1 MQQAPRERVAVCPG
15 TFDPIT
21 YGHLD
26 VIERAARLF
35 DRVIVSISADSGK
48 APLFTMEERL
58 ALTRSA
64 CAELRNVEVDCFGG
78 LVVEHARR
86 HGACALVKGLRVVSD
101 FEREMQMALMN
112 RSLAEEIATVF
123 LMSHADHAF
132 LSSSLVK
139 EVCAL
144 GGDVSHFVPSAV
156 EEALRTKLRQ
166 SREAP
171 GG

>member
-1 MQQAPRERVAVCPG
+1 MPSDQGGRVAVCPG

-35 DRVIVSISADSGK
+35 DRVVVAVSGNFGK
-48 APLFTMEERL
+48 QALFTVPERL
-58 ALTRSA
+58 ALAKAA
-64 CAELRNVEVDCFGG
+64 CAHLPNVEVDEFSG
-78 LVVEHARR
+78 LVVEHGRR

-112 RSLAEEIATVF
+112 RALAEEIPTIF

-139 EVCAL
+139 EVCSM
-144 GGDVSHFVPSAV
+144 GGGVSRFVPPAV
-156 EEALRTKLRQ
+156 EEALRSKL
-166 SREAP
+166 
-171 GG
+171 GNC

>member
-1 MQQAPRERVAVCPG
+1 MSGNCRERVAVCPG

-21 YGHLD
+21 CGHLD

-35 DRVIVSISADSGK
+35 DRVVVSVSGFSGK
-48 APLFTMEERL
+48 EPLFAMEERL
-58 ALTRSA
+58 ALARSA
-64 CAELRNVEVDCFGG
+64 CAHLPNVEVDQFDG
-78 LVVEHARR
+78 LVVEHARK

-112 RSLAEEIATVF
+112 RALAEEIATIF

-139 EVCAL
+139 EVCAA
-144 GGDVSHFVPSAV
+144 GGDVNGFVPPAV
-156 EEALRTKLRQ
+156 EQALRAKF
-166 SREAP
+166 SR

>member
-1 MQQAPRERVAVCPG
+1 MTGVQAERVAICPG

-35 DRVIVSISADSGK
+35 DRVVVSVSGNSGK
-48 APLFTMEERL
+48 TPCFSLEERAAL
-58 ALTRSA
+58 AREA
-64 CAELRNVEVDCFGG
+64 CAHLRNVEVDTFAG
-78 LVVEHARR
+78 LVVDQARK

-112 RSLAEEIATVF
+112 RVLDEEIPTIF

-139 EVCAL
+139 EVCSL
-144 GGDVSHFVPSAV
+144 GADVSRFVPPNV
-156 EEALRTKLRQ
+156 EQALLGRTGPR
-166 SREAP
+166 P
-171 GG
+171 

>member
-1 MQQAPRERVAVCPG
+1 MAGNERERIAVCPG

-26 VIERAARLF
+26 VIERVAGLF
-35 DRVIVSISADSGK
+35 DRVIVSVAAQSGK
-48 APLFTMEERL
+48 QPLFTMEERVVL
-58 ALTRSA
+58 ARTA
-64 CAELRNVEVDCFGG
+64 CEQWSNVDVDHFDG

-112 RSLAEEIATVF
+112 RALAEEIPTMF

-139 EVCAL
+139 EVGAA
-144 GGDVSHFVPSAV
+144 GGDISRFVPEAV
-156 EEALRTKLRQ
+156 ERALSARLRD
-166 SREAP
+166 SR
-171 GG
+171 

>member
-1 MQQAPRERVAVCPG
+1 MSGNEPERIAICPG

-26 VIERAARLF
+26 VIERVARLF
-35 DRVIVSISADSGK
+35 DRVVVSVAAQSGK
-48 APLFTMEERL
+48 QPLFSIEERL
-58 ALTRSA
+58 ALARSA
-64 CAELRNVEVDCFGG
+64 CGHLSNVEVDHFEG
-78 LVVEHARR
+78 LVVEHARG

-112 RSLAEEIATVF
+112 RALAEDIPTLF

-139 EVCAL
+139 EVCAT
-144 GGDVSHFVPSAV
+144 GGDISRFVPPAV
-156 EEALRTKLRQ
+156 EQALAARFQ
-166 SREAP
+166 QGA
-171 GG
+171 

>member
-1 MQQAPRERVAVCPG
+1 MLGNSRERTAVCPG

-26 VIERAARLF
+26 VIERVAGLF
-35 DRVIVSISADSGK
+35 DRVVVSVALHSGK
-48 APLFTMEERL
+48 QPLFTIDERL
-58 ALTRSA
+58 ALAGSA
-64 CAELRNVEVDCFGG
+64 CEHLPNVQVDHFDG

-112 RSLAEEIATVF
+112 RALAEEIPTMF

-139 EVCAL
+139 EVCAA
-144 GGDVSHFVPSAV
+144 GGDISRFVPPAV
-156 EEALRTKLRQ
+156 EQALGAKLGR
-166 SREAP
+166 